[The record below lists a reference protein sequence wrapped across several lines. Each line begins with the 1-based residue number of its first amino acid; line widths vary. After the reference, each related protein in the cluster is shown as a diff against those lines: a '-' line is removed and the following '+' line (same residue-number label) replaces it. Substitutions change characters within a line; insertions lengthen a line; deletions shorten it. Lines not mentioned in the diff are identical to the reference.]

1 LIKRKKRIVK
11 IIKFTLTLILAL
23 LFFAPF
29 ALVILNS
36 VKPQSQIM
44 TDLLGLPKT
53 VMWENYSNAWKL
65 LNMQT
70 VLTNTVVVSLCS
82 VLLIILLASMVAYW
96 MVRHPTRYSRVFEKL
111 LLGSLLIPFA
121 SVMLPLVKTMSALG
135 LNTSLWGGI
144 FTYVGI
150 GLAFATFIMTG
161 AIRALPIEIEEAA
174 MIDGCNVYQV
184 FFKIVLPIVR
194 STFLSIFILD
204 LFWIW
209 NDYIVALIMLNNSE
223 LNTVQLAINKLFGL
237 HANQWDIALPAI
249 VMSIAPILIIN
260 VLLQKKIIAGV
271 AAGAIKG

>member
-1 LIKRKKRIVK
+1 MTTGKKRVMK
-11 IIKFTLTLILAL
+11 ITKFTLTLILTL

-29 ALVILNS
+29 VLVILNS
-36 VKPQSQIM
+36 IKPQSQIM
-44 TDLLGLPKT
+44 TDLLGLPEK
-53 VMWENYSNAWKL
+53 VMWENYSNTWDSL
-65 LNMQT
+65 HMST
-70 VLTNTVVVSLCS
+70 VMTNTVIVSLCS
-82 VLLIILLASMVAYW
+82 VLIIIVLAAMVAYW
-96 MVRHPTRYSRVFEKL
+96 MVRHSTRFSRIFEKL

-121 SVMLPLVKTMSALG
+121 SVMLPLVKTMSTLG
-135 LNTSLWGGI
+135 LNTSLLGGI

-161 AIRALPIEIEEAA
+161 AIRAIPVEIEEAA

-194 STFLSIFILD
+194 PTFLSIFILD

-209 NDYIVALIMLNNSE
+209 NDYIVALIMLNNSG

-237 HANQWDIALPAI
+237 HANQWDVALPAI

-271 AAGAIKG
+271 AAGATKG

>member
-1 LIKRKKRIVK
+1 MTKRKKQIVK

-36 VKPQSQIM
+36 IKPQSQIM

-53 VMWENYSNAWKL
+53 VMWENYSNAWKS

-82 VLLIILLASMVAYW
+82 VLLIILLAAMVAYW

-161 AIRALPIEIEEAA
+161 AIRAVPVEIEEAA

-194 STFLSIFILD
+194 PTFLSIFILD

-209 NDYIVALIMLNNSE
+209 NDYIVALIMMNNSG

>member
-1 LIKRKKRIVK
+1 MTKGKKRIIK
-11 IIKFTLTLILAL
+11 TIKFTLTLILAL
-23 LFFAPF
+23 LFFSPF

-44 TDLLGLPKT
+44 TDLLGLPTT
-53 VMWENYSNAWKL
+53 VMWENYSNAWSS
-65 LNMQT
+65 LNMST
-70 VLTNTVVVSLCS
+70 VLTNTVVVSLGS
-82 VLLIILLASMVAYW
+82 VLIIILLAAMVAYW
-96 MVRHPTRYSRVFEKL
+96 MVRHSTRYSRIFQKL

-121 SVMLPLVKTMSALG
+121 SVMLPLVKTMSTLG

-144 FTYVGI
+144 LTYVGI

-161 AIRALPIEIEEAA
+161 AVRAIPVEIEEAA

-194 STFLSIFILD
+194 PTFFSIFILD

-209 NDYIVALIMLNNSE
+209 NDYIVALIMFNNSG
-223 LNTVQLAINKLFGL
+223 LHTVQLAINKLFGL

-249 VMSIAPILIIN
+249 VMSIMPILVIN

-271 AAGAIKG
+271 AAGATKG